1 MRSGALVD
9 RTCSNGNAGC
19 RTGVK
24 CLSANRLPLHG
35 DVLHDS
41 HAEIIARRGFLL
53 WLYSEILQYKTTSN
67 DFLQRSDSCPD
78 LLELKREYKLH
89 VYVSTLP
96 CKDLISYVRPQL
108 ICPCP
113 GGDASTVHLSRTQDP
128 EIAATFQNNDLAIT
142 SAGLV
147 RGRQGFLHLGA
158 LRTKPGRSTKRLYTV
173 LHPAEP

>member
-1 MRSGALVD
+1 VRSGVLVD
-9 RTCSNGNAGC
+9 KTCSDGNAGC

-24 CLSANRLPLHG
+24 CLPANKLPLHG

-53 WLYSEILQYKTTSN
+53 WFYGEIALYRNTPSK
-67 DFLQRSDSCPD
+67 FLQRSGSCPD
-78 LLELKREYKLH
+78 LLELKPEYKLH

-96 CKDLISYVRPQL
+96 CKDPISYARPQL

-142 SAGLV
+142 SAGLA

-173 LHPAEP
+173 HPAEP